1 MRFPTLP
8 INKGLLYTALSFL
21 VIVVGTFA
29 AIQYAKG
36 RYRISSQGFAQGTG
50 LLSANSFP
58 TGAEVIIDDKLVTAT
73 DDTLYLQ
80 PGSYRVKIAKDGYST
95 WEKNIQIEP
104 ELVAQTNAVLFP
116 IAPSL
121 STLTFTGAQNLS
133 PSPDGQKIVYYTASQ
148 SAARKNGLYVME
160 LGNATPISLQR
171 GPRQIA
177 EDVENFD
184 LETAQIVWSP
194 DSSEIMLI
202 TSNKEMLLN
211 VDKNN
216 DLLTLSDISFQ
227 KEQLLREW
235 EQEMYLRERQF
246 LREFPVEVIAI
257 ATQSAKNVYIS
268 PDKKRLLYTAT
279 AEVTIPD
286 TIVPPVPAT
295 NTQPEERALK
305 PGSIYVYDRE
315 EDKNFKLAQEKEG
328 TTAPSKYLLANDLY
342 SSTPMTLVASPSAFE
357 TLQASQSAET
367 AQRFNR
373 YHSSLFTETL
383 QWFPDSKHLMFV
395 QDQAVKIVDY
405 DATNVVTVYSGPFQK
420 DFIYPW
426 PDGSR
431 LVISTTFS
439 PGAPPNMY
447 AIELR

>member
-1 MRFPTLP
+1 MRLP

-21 VIVVGTFA
+21 IIVAGTIL
-29 AIQYAKG
+29 AIEYAKG
-36 RYRISSQGFAQGTG
+36 RFRISSQGFVQGTG

-80 PGSYRVKIAKDGYST
+80 PGTYRVKISKDGYTS
-95 WEKNIQIEP
+95 WEKNLEIEP

-116 IAPSL
+116 VAPSL
-121 STLTFTGAQNLS
+121 STLTFTGAENLL

-148 SAARKNGLYVME
+148 SAERKNGLYVME
-160 LGNATPISLQR
+160 LANSTPISLQR

-177 EDVENFD
+177 EDVSNLD
-184 LETAQIVWSP
+184 LENAEIIWSP
-194 DSSEIMLI
+194 DSSEIMVI
-202 TSNKEMLLN
+202 TDTKELLLN

-216 DLLTLSDISFQ
+216 DLISLPDISFQ
-227 KEQLLREW
+227 KKQLLREW

-246 LREFPVEVIAI
+246 LREFPAEVVEI

-295 NTQPEERALK
+295 NTQPEERVLQ
-305 PGSIYVYDRE
+305 PGTIYVYDRE
-315 EDKNFKLAQEKEG
+315 EDKNFKLAQEKESS
-328 TTAPSKYLLANDLY
+328 TAPFKALLANDLY
-342 SSTPMTLVASPSAFE
+342 SNSPLTLEASPSAFE
-357 TLQASQSAET
+357 TLQATQSAET
-367 AQRFNR
+367 AQRFHR
-373 YHSSLFTETL
+373 YHSSLYTETL
-383 QWFPDSKHLMFV
+383 QWFPDSKHLMFI
-395 QDQAVKIVDY
+395 QDDAIKIVEY
-405 DATNVVTVYSGPFQK
+405 DATNVITIYSGPFEK
-420 DFIYPW
+420 DFLYPW

-431 LVISTTFS
+431 LVISTAFS
-439 PGAPPNMY
+439 PGIPPNLY